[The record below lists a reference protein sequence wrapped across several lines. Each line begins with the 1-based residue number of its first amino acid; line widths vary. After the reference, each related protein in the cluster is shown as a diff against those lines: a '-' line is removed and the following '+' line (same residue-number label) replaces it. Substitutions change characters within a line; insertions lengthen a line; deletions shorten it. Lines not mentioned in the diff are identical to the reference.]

1 MYRLKGLRGNSM
13 EKIKKVS
20 SYQIILL
27 IIIYRMIIAFT
38 YGPAINTPPGNQD
51 VWIALLLSI
60 PYTILIYLPILFLS
74 NKFNN
79 LTIIEYMEKI
89 FGKFIGKLV
98 GFFYTVSFLISC
110 TIIVATVLEMLG
122 STIFPETPV
131 WVTSLFMMTTCTYI
145 SSKGLESIARG
156 AEILVPFII
165 GILFL
170 ILALGYKNM
179 DFTVL
184 LPILSDSTFKSINI
198 GAIDF
203 AFKFPDVLILAMITP
218 HLEKKGEFN
227 KIFFKSLIY
236 SMLMVTIIVIASQA
250 ALGVEQAKHSNFPFF
265 TYARLI
271 NLLDFI
277 QRIESLYVVSW
288 IAGNIGKISGYLY
301 FTTVALNQTTKRKE
315 NKSYIIP
322 IGIIIVISSVIIK
335 DRHSIIGTPQST
347 SRITLIISLISMLII
362 PLIALIVYFLRS
374 KIFKNVNSQ

>member
-1 MYRLKGLRGNSM
+1 MYLLKELRGNSM

-98 GFFYTVSFLISC
+98 GFFYTVSFLTSC
-110 TIIVATVLEMLG
+110 TIFVSTLLEMLG
-122 STIFPETPV
+122 STVFPETPV
-131 WVTSLFMMTTCTYI
+131 WVTSLFMITTCTYI
-145 SSKGLESIARG
+145 ASKGLESIARG
-156 AEILVPFII
+156 AEIIVPFII
-165 GILFL
+165 GIIFL
-170 ILALGYKNM
+170 ILVLGYKNM
-179 DFTVL
+179 DLTVL

-203 AFKFPDVLILAMITP
+203 AFKFSDVLILAMITP
-218 HLEKKGEFN
+218 HLEKKEEFN
-227 KIFFKSLIY
+227 KIFLKSLIY
-236 SMLMVTIIVIASQA
+236 SMLMVIIVVIASQA
-250 ALGVEQAKHSNFPFF
+250 ALGVEQAKHDNFPSF
-265 TYARLI
+265 TYTRLI

-301 FTTVALNQTTKRKE
+301 FTTVALSQTTKRKE

-322 IGIIIVISSVIIK
+322 IGIIIFISSIIIK
-335 DRHSIIGTPQST
+335 DRHSIIGTPKST
-347 SRITLIISLISMLII
+347 EDITLIMSIISMLII
-362 PLIALIVYFLRS
+362 PLIALIVYLLRS